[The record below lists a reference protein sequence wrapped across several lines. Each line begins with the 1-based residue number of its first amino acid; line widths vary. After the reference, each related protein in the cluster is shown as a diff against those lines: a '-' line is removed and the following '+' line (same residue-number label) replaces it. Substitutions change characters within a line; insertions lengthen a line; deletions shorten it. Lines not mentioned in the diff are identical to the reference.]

1 MTSGPWGPKPPK
13 GMPVKHAAGAAVGDA
28 SLGGAVGHLHKEH
41 PHHVQGEGLQH
52 DSTSS
57 IHHPVGSVYKGKGG

>member
-1 MTSGPWGPKPPK
+1 MTGDPWGPKAPRSAPI
-13 GMPVKHAAGAAVGDA
+13 KHSPGAAVGEA

-52 DSTSS
+52 DSNTA
-57 IHHPVGSVYKGKGG
+57 IHHPVSSSVYKGK